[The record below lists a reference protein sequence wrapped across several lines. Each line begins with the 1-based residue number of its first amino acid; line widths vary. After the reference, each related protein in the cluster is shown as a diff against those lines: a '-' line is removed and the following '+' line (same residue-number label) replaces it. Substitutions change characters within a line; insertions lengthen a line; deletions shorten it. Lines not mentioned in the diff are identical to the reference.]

1 MGDCWVVFQ
10 WAEVSNDI
18 AGRMAGVDK
27 VAGDSLMLSRNKGKT
42 TRRSKHAAH
51 FDALRDSIE
60 GDPTPSQIAEL
71 AAIIRDENHED
82 LIGEENRPCYP
93 TRFKLNLGERCE

>member
-1 MGDCWVVFQ
+1 MQ
-10 WAEVSNDI
+10 
-18 AGRMAGVDK
+18 
-27 VAGDSLMLSRNKGKT
+27 SRPKQKLE
-42 TRRSKHAAH
+42 RRSKYAAQ

-60 GDPTPSQIAEL
+60 GDPSPDEIAEL

-93 TRFKLNLGERCE
+93 KTFKLNIGKESE